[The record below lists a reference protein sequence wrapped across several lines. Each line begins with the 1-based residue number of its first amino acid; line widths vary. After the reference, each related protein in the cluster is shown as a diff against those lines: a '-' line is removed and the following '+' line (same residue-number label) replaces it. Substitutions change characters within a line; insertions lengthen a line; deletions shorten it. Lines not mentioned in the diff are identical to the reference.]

1 MKKTLPLPEIVFSSS
16 DPAESKRISRH
27 VKAGRLRKIAPRIY
41 TSSDESSEIL
51 IRRNWLDIVAHY
63 FPGATLSHRT
73 AFKGLS
79 LQGMRDVFITTT
91 QNRSI
96 SLPGLTLRAIKGH
109 GHDALDMALPM
120 GLYIASLPRHL
131 LENLQPS
138 RARKTVA
145 KSVGVVEVE
154 TFLERQLRI
163 KGETALNVLRDN
175 ARTVSKRLGMEKE
188 FTQLNRLIGALLRTQ
203 PGEALQTRVG
213 IERARG
219 FPYDPDRLNRF
230 ELLADA
236 LKRNPVEF
244 RAEPVQGWKNCA
256 FFDAYFSN
264 YIEGTEFEVDQA
276 AAVIFEGRIMRDR
289 PKDSHDILGAYQLS
303 NNHAA
308 MQTTPET
315 FEEFVQLI
323 KSRHLILFSQRPE
336 INAGDFKTEVNR
348 AGDTI
353 FVLPDL
359 VRGTLLR
366 GFDLYKALEPGFER
380 AAYIMFL
387 VSEVH
392 PMVDGNGRLS
402 RLFMNADLIAN
413 GQSRILIPTV
423 YRDDYLLNLRRLS
436 RNDEPL
442 PFISMM
448 ARVHRFTALIDFSD
462 YARAK
467 AQLEACNAFREPH
480 EGVLRMPENEGDRV

>member
-1 MKKTLPLPEIVFSSS
+1 MKKTPPLPEIVFSSS

-41 TSSDESSEIL
+41 TSSDETPEIL

-73 AFKGLS
+73 AFQGLS
-79 LQGMRDVFITTT
+79 LQGVQEVFVTAT
-91 QNRSI
+91 QNRNI
-96 SLPGLTLRAIKGH
+96 ALPGLTLRAIKGP
-109 GHDALDMALPM
+109 GHDVLDMTLPM
-120 GLYIASLPRHL
+120 GLFIASMPRYL

-138 RARKTVA
+138 RARKTLA
-145 KSVGVVEVE
+145 KSVGIVEVE

-163 KGETALNVLRDN
+163 KGEAALNTLRDD
-175 ARTVSKRLGMEKE
+175 ARAVSGRLGMANE
-188 FTQLNRLIGALLRTQ
+188 FTQLDRLIGALLRTR
-203 PGEALQTRVG
+203 PATALQTQTG

-219 FPYDPDRLNRF
+219 IPYDPDRLARF

-236 LKRNPVEF
+236 LRRNPVEF
-244 RAEPVQGWKNCA
+244 RAEPAQGWKNSA
-256 FFDAYFSN
+256 FFDTYFSN

-276 AAVIFEGRIMRDR
+276 ATVIFAGRIMQDR
-289 PKDSHDILGAYQLS
+289 PKDSHDILGTWQVTS
-303 NNHAA
+303 DHVA

-315 FEEFVQLI
+315 FEDLVQLI
-323 KSRHLILFSQRPE
+323 KNRHLTLFAQRPE
-336 INAGDFKTEVNR
+336 INAGEFKTAINR

-353 FVLPDL
+353 FVHPDL

-366 GFDLYKALEPGFER
+366 GFDLYKALTPGFER
-380 AAYIMFL
+380 AAYMMFL

-402 RLFMNADLIAN
+402 RLFMNAELVTN
-413 GQSRILIPTV
+413 GQSRILIPAV

-436 RNDEPL
+436 RDDEPL

-448 ARVHRFTALIDFSD
+448 ARAHRFTAMIDFSD
-462 YARAK
+462 YVRAK
-467 AQLEACNAFREPH
+467 AQLASCRAFNEPH
-480 EGVLRMPENEGDRV
+480 EGVLRMPGG